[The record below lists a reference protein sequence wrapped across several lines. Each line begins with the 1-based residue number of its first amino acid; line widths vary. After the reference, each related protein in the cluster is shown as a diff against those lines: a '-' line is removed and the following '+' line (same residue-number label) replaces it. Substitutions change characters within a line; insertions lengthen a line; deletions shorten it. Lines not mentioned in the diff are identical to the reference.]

1 MDEIKFA
8 KMRPDAKLPSRKHEQ
23 DAGIDLYAVEIGVV
37 PPHGFA
43 VIGTGICFDLPRG
56 FAGLLFPKSR
66 SNFLLGAG
74 VIDAGYQ
81 GEIRVK
87 VANPTAEPLVFE
99 PGDALAQLII
109 VPIVTPAVA
118 EASIETI
125 YPARSERGAS
135 GGIHLPVP

>member
-1 MDEIKFA
+1 MNEIKFA
-8 KMRPDAKLPSRKHEQ
+8 KMLPSATLPSRKHAQ
-23 DAGIDLYAVEIGVV
+23 DAGIDLYAAEETVV

-43 VIGTGICFDLPRG
+43 VVGTGVCFDLL
-56 FAGLLFPKSR
+56 AGYAALLFPKSR

-87 VANPTAEPLVFE
+87 VANPTSSEIRFE
-99 PGDALAQLII
+99 PGDAVAQMVI

-125 YPARSERGAS
+125 YSARSERGSS
-135 GGIHLPVP
+135 GGIHLPIS

>member
-1 MDEIKFA
+1 MNEIKFA
-8 KMRPDAKLPSRKHEQ
+8 KTSPIAKMPSRKHEQ
-23 DAGIDLYAVEIGVV
+23 DAGIDLYAAEAGFV
-37 PPHGFA
+37 PPFGLA
-43 VIGTGICFDLPRG
+43 VIGTGVCFDLPEG
-56 FAGLLFPKSR
+56 FAALLFPKSR

-87 VANPTAEPLVFE
+87 VANPTPAPLTFE
-99 PGDALAQLII
+99 PGDALAQMII

-125 YPARSERGAS
+125 YSVRSERGAS
-135 GGIHLPVP
+135 GGIHMPVN